1 MGIQVLRARVITIV
15 DPLVVMEV
23 ARLVITTAEVLPIP
37 VITLVMGAAVAVA
50 ARVATEET
58 PVDMETVTEVNIRVL
73 NIYST

>member
-1 MGIQVLRARVITIV
+1 MGIQVHRAQVVTIV

-37 VITLVMGAAVAVA
+37 VITLVMGAVVAAA

-58 PVDMETVTEVNIRVL
+58 PVDMETVTEVNIRIL